1 MEEYAETKMTS
12 LCEDRY
18 GLRLVHADITLRS
31 ASSKSIRDKGAVVNA
46 KTISEYYPPEGFAKR
61 ATDIL
66 WGLGLRIIAKNRIT
80 ICVAAPLEDFERIFG
95 LTLTKKRFFPYIVP
109 PKQRVADEKGCGV
122 ELFYKGNKKLPVP
135 ERLLGL
141 VESIHLATP
150 MKFCAPS
157 ADPPTPGYF
166 HLRVPDDISRLVD
179 ANSCHHH
186 GFDGAGV
193 LLVMPD
199 QGTFDHP
206 YYTSRGYDITLDE
219 TAYDDTADTGSHG
232 TAIAANALAVA
243 PGVQFIGVRNGKKI
257 SSGTAAF
264 QQAASYNPDVISISW
279 GTDNTG
285 ADVADL
291 RAAIAHAVARGVTVC
306 CACGN
311 GGSVVFPSSMSDVI
325 SVGGVYADA
334 VDALQASTY
343 ASSGVFANDPGR
355 RMPDLSGFVG
365 QEPKGIYITLP
376 CHPDSDFDQAFGDGT
391 FPDGDKTTS
400 NDGWLVASGTSSATP
415 QVAAAACLLIQSDP
429 VTFRGQP
436 ELIKQRLLETA
447 LDVTTGGSSS
457 GEIAAVGTDHATG
470 AGVVD
475 AYLAV
480 NRVDI
485 WLRDNDD
492 DRGLTPSK
500 GPHWISPDIKVLAAP
515 LGDPE
520 SDFDAAVHV
529 GLPEYETK
537 YYVYIKA
544 RNRGVAPANNVTVGF
559 YYADPST
566 FISYPADWK
575 NGQSGDPAQGSI
587 EVDGLAT
594 NLFLIDSIGAKDARV
609 AGPFKWI
616 PPLPTAATQT
626 DTFADGRICG
636 HFCLLTRLDC
646 AADPV
651 VFPGGAQSTVWHDNN
666 IGMKNLWVVEAE
678 TTWPLLIGKLPQEMG
693 LFSRLEVELVDP
705 LQGVMLE
712 MRIPRRV
719 MRADSIRKSE
729 INVRRSKT
737 QRGVLFMQFGGS
749 HKWVFEVFAEEKI
762 PLLCRIVRPRK
773 ADGTKGQAPSGVKKP
788 RVAKVNIQQFVGE
801 RSLGGAS
808 AYINY

>member
-1 MEEYAETKMTS
+1 MSKTGRKVASRAK
-12 LCEDRY
+12 DRY
-18 GLRLVHADITLRS
+18 GLRLVHADVTLRS
-31 ASSKSIRDKGAVVNA
+31 ASGKSIRDKGAVINA
-46 KTISEYYPPEGFAKR
+46 KTIREYYPPEGFAKVALELLR
-61 ATDIL
+61 
-66 WGLGLRIIAKNRIT
+66 GLGLRIIAINRLT
-80 ICVAAPLEDFERIFG
+80 ICIAAPLEEFERIFD
-95 LTLTKKRFFPYIVP
+95 LTLTKKRFFPYVVP
-109 PKQRVADEKGCGV
+109 QKQRVADKEGCGI
-122 ELFYKGNKKLPVP
+122 ELFFKGSKKLPVP
-135 ERLLGL
+135 EKLRGL
-141 VESIHLATP
+141 VESIHLAIP

-166 HLRVPDDISRLVD
+166 CLKVPDDISRLVD
-179 ANSCHHH
+179 ANPCHHH
-186 GFDGAGV
+186 GLDGTGV
-193 LLVMPD
+193 VLAMPD

-206 YYTSRGYDITLDE
+206 YYTAHGYNITLDE

-279 GTDNTG
+279 GTDNTS
-285 ADVADL
+285 ADVANL
-291 RAAIAHAVARGVTVC
+291 RAAIAQAVAQGITVC

-311 GGSVVFPSSMSDVI
+311 GGAVVFPSSMSDVI

-334 VDALQASTY
+334 MDALQASTY

-355 RMPDLSGFVG
+355 QMPDLSGFVG
-365 QEPKGIYITLP
+365 QAPKGVYITLP
-376 CHPDSDFDQAFGDGT
+376 CHPDSDEDKAFGGGI
-391 FPDGDKTTS
+391 FPNGDETATD
-400 NDGWLVASGTSSATP
+400 DGWLVASGTSSATP

-429 VTFRGQP
+429 ATFRGQP
-436 ELIKQRLLETA
+436 ALIKQRLAETA
-447 LDVTTGGSSS
+447 LDVTTGSSAS
-457 GEIAAVGTDHATG
+457 GEMTSVGTDNASG

-485 WLRDNDD
+485 WLRDNVD
-492 DRGLTPSK
+492 DRGLIPSK
-500 GPHWISPDIKVLAAP
+500 GPHWISPDLKVLATP
-515 LGDPE
+515 LGDPDA
-520 SDFDAAVHV
+520 DFDAAAHV
-529 GLPEYETK
+529 GQPEYKTT

-544 RNRGVAPANNVTVGF
+544 RNRGVDPANNVTVGF

-594 NLFLIDSIGAKDARV
+594 NLFLIDSIPAQNARV
-609 AGPFKWI
+609 AGPFEWI

-626 DTFADGRICG
+626 GTLADGRIRG

-646 AADPV
+646 AADPI
-651 VFPGGAQSTVWHDNN
+651 VFTGGAQSTVRQDNN

-678 TTWPLLIGKLPQEMG
+678 MTWPLLIGKLPRKMG
-693 LFSRLEVELVDP
+693 EFSRLEVELVDP
-705 LQGVMLE
+705 LPGVMLE

-719 MRADSIRKSE
+719 LHMDSIRKSE
-729 INVRRSKT
+729 IIFRESKT
-737 QRGVLFMQFGGS
+737 QKGVLFLQFGGS
-749 HKWVFEVFAEEKI
+749 HKWKFDVLTEEKV
-762 PLLCRIVRPRK
+762 PLLCRIVGPKK
-773 ADGTKGQAPSGVKKP
+773 ADSIKGHPPSIVRKP
-788 RVAKVNIQQFVGE
+788 RVAKVNIQQFAGA

-808 AYINY
+808 AYFNY